1 MKAIKSNQR
10 KIKKKLYKTVM
21 QQGGRKC

>member
-1 MKAIKSNQR
+1 MKAIKRNKR